1 MRMRGSPFA
10 AGNKKPRSR
19 RLRGGLVSVEVPP
32 AELVPNNDDHAGH
45 RHGTDRHGNGS
56 AAGHREGILKGGRA
70 GVKRISG
77 GATPPVDPGFGSV
90 LRAPFTGLSA
100 PAV

>member
-1 MRMRGSPFA
+1 MRGSPFA

-19 RLRGGLVSVEVPP
+19 TLRGRVISVEVPA

-56 AAGHREGILKGGRA
+56 ADGHREAILKDGPV
-70 GVKRISG
+70 GVKRISA
-77 GATPPVDPGFGSV
+77 GATQPVPHRFA
-90 LRAPFTGLSA
+90 LAAL
-100 PAV
+100 